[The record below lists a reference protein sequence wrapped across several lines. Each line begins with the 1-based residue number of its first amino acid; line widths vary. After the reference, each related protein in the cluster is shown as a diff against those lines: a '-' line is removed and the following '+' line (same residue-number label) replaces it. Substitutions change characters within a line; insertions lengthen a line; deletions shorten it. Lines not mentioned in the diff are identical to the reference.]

1 MTAFIV
7 AACHTLHFKS
17 PSAAPSTH
25 TTGTWAPVTDR
36 CRWSGFLFEARASLC
51 SPATCPSHLEG
62 KCQRPSDQAGI
73 ANPSCLAKL
82 HRISNIFGSFSGV
95 IKPWRSRKSTRIAP
109 QLGLKSPAN
118 RCSLMVGKSSS
129 CTSQLVSCGTVE
141 WTDSQV
147 QCMKERD
154 GDVQQKTRLHRRAVW
169 A

>member
-1 MTAFIV
+1 MTACIV
-7 AACHTLHFKS
+7 AACHTLRFES

-25 TTGTWAPVTDR
+25 TNCTWAPVTDS
-36 CRWSGFLFEARASLC
+36 CSWSSFLVEARASLC

-73 ANPSCLAKL
+73 ANPSCLARL
-82 HRISNIFGSFSGV
+82 HRISNIYGSFSGV
-95 IKPWRSRKSTRIAP
+95 MQPWRSRKSTRIAP

-129 CTSQLVSCGTVE
+129 CTSQFVCCGMVE
-141 WTDSQV
+141 WTKRIMGCRKGQDA
-147 QCMKERD
+147 
-154 GDVQQKTRLHRRAVW
+154 QQKTRLRRRAVW